1 MLTGCKGKTK
11 IREIEQS
18 YSANCFNMTSE
29 QTDIVRTVAKFY
41 GDLHI
46 SQPSY
51 YTDALGFFHEE
62 LHHAGTKAVDFGAN
76 NQFLPDIL
84 RAFITLSAVWG
95 GGLGIGLNEAGKYSA
110 QLHLHVDGRM
120 GDGQYRRWIEV
131 GRSGN
136 NLLSVVPSDEYILQ
150 DVTSLKVISRSSLKG
165 VWKRT
170 LDDARRIYGYYGG
183 PDQAVITA
191 IKGSTTQS
199 QSGLPLPLI
208 GAFVG
213 GAIGYSRHKDQ
224 LDFLK
229 LSLYTGAGLGIGA
242 VLKSITNQLPSF
254 GGQQIDI
261 KK

>member
-51 YTDALGFFHEE
+51 YTDALGFFREE

-165 VWKRT
+165 VWQRT

-183 PDQAVITA
+183 PDIDVLNS
-191 IKGSTTQS
+191 IKGTGIESGSSST
-199 QSGLPLPLI
+199 GLLMGLVI
-208 GAFVG
+208 GA
-213 GAIGYSRHKDQ
+213 AIGHATGNRATMM
-224 LDFLK
+224 
-229 LSLYTGAGLGIGA
+229 LYGAA
-242 VLKSITNQLPSF
+242 
-254 GGQQIDI
+254 GGSVGWLIDKVRQVI
-261 KK
+261 P